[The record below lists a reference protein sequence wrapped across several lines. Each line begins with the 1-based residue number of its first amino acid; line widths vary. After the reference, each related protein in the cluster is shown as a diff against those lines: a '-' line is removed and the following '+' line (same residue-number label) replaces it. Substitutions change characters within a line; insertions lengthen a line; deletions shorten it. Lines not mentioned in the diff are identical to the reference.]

1 VGALAAGRRLEEA
14 ARVIAFLAS
23 TRYDGGGRLSG
34 GFVMR
39 KAWLIAAAACVI
51 GAVVIAWA
59 PAPFRRDKAK
69 SEVDR
74 VVRAMEG
81 YRTSIPPAQGLGEEN
96 GFTSKELE
104 PYTMNHLAGVGRRL
118 NVITR
123 AECLALLPY
132 VKDRDFKLRFIAQQ
146 AINDATKAYPHGM
159 SIECVLDADS
169 DRHREMVRRFEEL
182 IARLPS

>member
-1 VGALAAGRRLEEA
+1 
-14 ARVIAFLAS
+14 
-23 TRYDGGGRLSG
+23 
-34 GFVMR
+34 
-39 KAWLIAAAACVI
+39 LIAAAACVA
-51 GAVVIAWA
+51 GALAIAWA

-69 SEVDR
+69 AEVDR

-81 YRTSIPPAQGLGEEN
+81 YRTSIPPAQGRGEQN
-96 GFTSKELE
+96 GFTTKELE

-118 NVITR
+118 NVKTR

-159 SIECVLDADS
+159 SVECVLDADG
-169 DRHREMVRRFEEL
+169 DRHREMVRLFEAL